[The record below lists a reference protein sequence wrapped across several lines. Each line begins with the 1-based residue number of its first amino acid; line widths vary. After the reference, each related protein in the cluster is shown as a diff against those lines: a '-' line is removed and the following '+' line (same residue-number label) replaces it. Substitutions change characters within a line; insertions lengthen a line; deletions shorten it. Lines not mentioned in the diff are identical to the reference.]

1 MTTEGTN
8 LLIRDACGFLHAGDG
23 VTNTTDTISREEGV
37 LKVSI
42 SENSEC
48 VIIVADGGSFSFLE
62 GSIFQGHDVGGCAVS
77 NERGQ
82 IAQLVYNQD
91 LQELD
96 LQLFGEQPEYSIYIV
111 DA

>member
-8 LLIRDACGFLHAGDG
+8 LLIRDACGFLYAGDG

-77 NERGQ
+77 NESGQ